1 MTKRYDSHVLIIQL
15 KFGLVIAGTA
25 VIAVISGTLF
35 TFPLSLPFLPQWNFH
50 RNLACVA
57 WQFCWAEPTSSD
69 AAAARK
75 KKISLRFLCPC
86 PPLLLSAPNQNCH
99 ATQANHNY
107 APQHCIF
114 HEVSTII
121 VGGALCKENLLLP
134 SWVKH
139 RREGSAWIVWSF
151 WSHWSPNFGTIPSCS
166 LSSNWFS
173 KCERIHLLINQW
185 PWLQAC
191 WTKCRAIRPGF
202 KTVS

>member
-1 MTKRYDSHVLIIQL
+1 MAVL
-15 KFGLVIAGTA
+15 
-25 VIAVISGTLF
+25 
-35 TFPLSLPFLPQWNFH
+35 LSRAHEQRCRGP
-50 RNLACVA
+50 R
-57 WQFCWAEPTSSD
+57 E
-69 AAAARK
+69 R
-75 KKISLRFLCPC
+75 KKISSRFLCPC

-114 HEVSTII
+114 HKVSTII

-134 SWVKH
+134 SWVRH

-185 PWLQAC
+185 PWLQAS
-191 WTKCRAIRPGF
+191 WTKCRAIRPGL

>member
-1 MTKRYDSHVLIIQL
+1 MLR
-15 KFGLVIAGTA
+15 
-25 VIAVISGTLF
+25 
-35 TFPLSLPFLPQWNFH
+35 
-50 RNLACVA
+50 
-57 WQFCWAEPTSSD
+57 
-69 AAAARK
+69 AARK
-75 KKISLRFLCPC
+75 KKISSRFLCPC

-114 HEVSTII
+114 HKVSTII

-134 SWVKH
+134 SWVRH

-202 KTVS
+202 KTVSKHILNKDFTWLTQILSRVQYMPKLSEWKALQPGCWRWIQLFRCWIVWSFDLRVH